1 MRTLD
6 IIVGWLLIALGA
18 VHTSLTWRVDP
29 NLGIN
34 AIWFACGGLFMIT
47 IGVLNLLRVAYGAV
61 ARGIYVVCFIA
72 NLVLVLLMLWIASRV
87 PMRSN
92 PQVVVGLIIAALLAA
107 FALLRR
113 SSQIQA
119 HQVQSAK

>member
-1 MRTLD
+1 MRRLD

-18 VHTSLTWRVDP
+18 VHTLLTRRVDP
-29 NLGIN
+29 SLGVN

-47 IGVLNLLRVAYGAV
+47 IGALNLLRVAYGAV
-61 ARGIYVVCFIA
+61 ARGIYVVSFVA

-87 PMRSN
+87 PMRGN
-92 PQVVVGLIIAALLAA
+92 PQVAVGLIIAALLTA
-107 FALLRR
+107 FSLLRR

-119 HQVQSAK
+119 RQAQGAK

>member
-6 IIVGWLLIALGA
+6 IIVGWLLIAFGA
-18 VHTSLTWRVDP
+18 THTSLTRRVDP
-29 NLGIN
+29 SLGIN

-47 IGVLNLLRVAYGAV
+47 VGALNLLRVAYGAV
-61 ARGIYVVCFIA
+61 ARGIYVVSFVA

-92 PQVVVGLIIAALLAA
+92 PQVVVGLIIAALLTA
-107 FALLRR
+107 FSLLRR
-113 SSQIQA
+113 TGQIQVR
-119 HQVQSAK
+119 QVQTVK

>member
-1 MRTLD
+1 LRTLD

>member
-1 MRTLD
+1 MRRLD

-18 VHTSLTWRVDP
+18 VHTSLTRRVDP
-29 NLGIN
+29 SLGIN

-47 IGVLNLLRVAYGAV
+47 IGALNLLRVAYGAV
-61 ARGIYVVCFIA
+61 ARGIYVVSFVA

-87 PMRSN
+87 PMRGN
-92 PQVVVGLIIAALLAA
+92 PQVVVGLIIAALLTA
-107 FALLRR
+107 FSVLRR

-119 HQVQSAK
+119 RQVQSVK